1 METPRR
7 EFLKTTLAACA
18 VAATSTLRGNETTP
32 DSSREYYE
40 LRAYRLR
47 DSGAPSWLERY
58 LENALIPALASRNI
72 GPVGV
77 FSETSADPATAH
89 HAVIWV
95 VIPYPNVAVFASTAA
110 DLNRDAGVRQAAGDY
125 FAATTKANPAFDRI
139 DTSLLLAFAGQPKL
153 QLPQAHTK
161 PTRVFELRTYDS
173 FSEAKALAK
182 IDMFNAGEIPV
193 MREVGLSPV
202 FYGQALAGRDLPHLS
217 YMTSGPDMATH
228 LEHWKAFGTHP
239 TWLKLKNDPQY
250 ADTVS
255 QITKRF
261 LTPTA
266 YSQI

>member
-7 EFLKTTLAACA
+7 DFLKTSLAACA
-18 VAATSTLRGNETTP
+18 IAATSTLRGSEAAP
-32 DSSREYYE
+32 ESAREYYE

-47 DSGAPSWLERY
+47 DGATHDVLDRY
-58 LENALIPALASRNI
+58 LENALLPALVSRGI
-72 GPVGV
+72 GPVGA
-77 FSETSADPATAH
+77 FNEASADPAAAH
-89 HAVIWV
+89 HAAIWLL
-95 VIPYPNVAVFASTAA
+95 IPYPSLALFAATAA
-110 DLNRDAGVRQAAGDY
+110 DLNRDPEVRKAANAY
-125 FAATTKANPAFDRI
+125 FTATTKANPAFDRI
-139 DTSLLLAFAGQPKL
+139 DTSLLLAFTGQPKL
-153 QLPQAHTK
+153 QLPQAHAK

-173 FSEAKALAK
+173 FNEEKALAK

-228 LEHWKAFGTHP
+228 LEHWKAFGAHP

-261 LTPTA
+261 LTPMS